1 MERWF
6 LIQTSYNN
14 NVMCPINKVAN
25 NILFI
30 CKKYYVQVSL
40 EELGLLS
47 ATSNTYQQV
56 NDVTAPLQIVTCI
69 V

>member
-1 MERWF
+1 
-6 LIQTSYNN
+6 
-14 NVMCPINKVAN
+14 MCPINKVAN

-56 NDVTAPLQIVTCI
+56 NDVAAPLQIVTCI